1 MLVDLGIVRISG
13 DWVVSVMI
21 LLSISTL
28 LAFGVSFSAIRA
40 RFAGQIDSDDVGRWA

>member
-1 MLVDLGIVRISG
+1 VDLGVVRISG